1 MTEPLDRRR
10 ACAALRAAGVNDRL
24 YSIEGVHEPTA
35 PLPDFHFLRL
45 RAGMWETGLFERGE
59 YAVTARFPA
68 SEEAAACGHLLRH
81 LLPGEE

>member
-10 ACAALRAAGVNDRL
+10 MCAALRAAGVNDRL
-24 YSIEGVHEPTA
+24 YSVEGVHEPAA

-45 RAGMWETGLFERGE
+45 RSGMWETGLFERGE

-68 SEEAAACGHLLRH
+68 SEETAACHELLRQ
-81 LLPGEE
+81 LLPGE